1 MARPTAASTAATVMM
16 KKTNTVPSIEENAFP
31 EAMNARLT
39 AFNMSS
45 MHMKMTITFLRVIA
59 PIAPIEKMM
68 PLKTKHK
75 PEGIS

>member
-1 MARPTAASTAATVMM
+1 
-16 KKTNTVPSIEENAFP
+16 
-31 EAMNARLT
+31 MNARLT

-68 PLKTKHK
+68 PLKTRHK
-75 PEGIS
+75 PGGIS

>member
-1 MARPTAASTAATVMM
+1 M
-16 KKTNTVPSIEENAFP
+16 EENALP